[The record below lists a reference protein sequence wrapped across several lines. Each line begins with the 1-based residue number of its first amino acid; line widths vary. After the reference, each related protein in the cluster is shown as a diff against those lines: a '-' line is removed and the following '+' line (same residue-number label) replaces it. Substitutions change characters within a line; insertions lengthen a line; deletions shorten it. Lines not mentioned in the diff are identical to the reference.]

1 MRMLKILRK
10 QRNLSK
16 LSLLQRRE
24 AKLLFSRN
32 RFCSTSK
39 MKILQDTLRNFVKNS
54 SHQPAKN
61 VPTEMLTEFVFVRLA
76 GTMIISP

>member
-16 LSLLQRRE
+16 LSRLQKRE
-24 AKLLFSRN
+24 AKLLSNRN

-39 MKILQDTLRNFVKNS
+39 MKTLQDTLKNFVRNLS
-54 SHQPAKN
+54 LQPANN
-61 VPTEMLTEFVFVRLA
+61 VPTEMLTEFVFVRPA
-76 GTMIISP
+76 GTMTISP

>member
-16 LSLLQRRE
+16 LSQLQKKE
-24 AKLLFSRN
+24 AKLRFNRN

-39 MKILQDTLRNFVKNS
+39 MKTLQDTLKNSAKNS

-61 VPTEMLTEFVFVRLA
+61 VLTEMLTEFVFARFA
-76 GTMIISP
+76 GTRTISP